1 MRAPR
6 VPIRRRGRRRRRAAS
21 VRGLIRQLPQ
31 LVLLIARL
39 IRDRRVPALDKAL
52 FGVVIAYVIAPIDLM
67 PDFLGALGL
76 VDDLYLVAL
85 ALGRL
90 LGNAGPDLLLEHWSG
105 NPRTLGYIIE
115 SVDRM
120 GSMLPEPI
128 RKTLHRTARKVS

>member
-1 MRAPR
+1 MAPR
-6 VPIRRRGRRRRRAAS
+6 MPLRRRRRRRGTSS
-21 VRGLIRQLPQ
+21 VRALIRQLPQ

-39 IRDRRVPALDKAL
+39 MKDRRVAGADKAL
-52 FGVVIAYVIAPIDLM
+52 FGLVIAYVIAPIDLM

-90 LGNAGPDLLLEHWSG
+90 LGRAGPDLLLEHWSG
-105 NPRTLGYIIE
+105 DPRTLGYIIE

-120 GSMLPEPI
+120 GSVLPEPV
-128 RKTLHRTARKVS
+128 RRTLHRTAKRVR

>member
-1 MRAPR
+1 MAPR
-6 VPIRRRGRRRRRAAS
+6 LSVRRRRRKRPLSA
-21 VRGLIRQLPQ
+21 RGLIRQLPQ

-39 IRDRRVPALDKAL
+39 LRDRRVPSVDKAL
-52 FGVVIAYVIAPIDLM
+52 FGFVIAYVIAPIDLM

-90 LGNAGPDLLLEHWSG
+90 LGRAGPDLLLEHWSG
-105 NPRTLGYIIE
+105 DPRTLGYLIE

-128 RKTLHRTARKVS
+128 RKTLHRTARRVS

>member
-1 MRAPR
+1 MAPR
-6 VPIRRRGRRRRRAAS
+6 LPIRRRRRRATSA
-21 VRGLIRQLPQ
+21 RALIRQLPQ

-39 IRDRRVPALDKAL
+39 LRDRRVPGADKAL
-52 FGVVIAYVIAPIDLM
+52 FALVIAYVIAPIDLM

-90 LGNAGPDLLLEHWSG
+90 LGRAGPDLLLEHWSG
-105 NPRTLGYIIE
+105 DPRTLGYLIE

-120 GSMLPEPI
+120 GSMLPEPV
-128 RKTLHRTARKVS
+128 RRTLHRTAKRVR

>member
-1 MRAPR
+1 MRTLRLPT
-6 VPIRRRGRRRRRAAS
+6 RRRRRKR
-21 VRGLIRQLPQ
+21 RGLDPRALVRLLPQ

-39 IRDRRVPALDKAL
+39 LRDRRVSGMDKAL
-52 FGVVIAYVIAPIDLM
+52 FGVVIAYVLAPIDLM

-90 LGNAGPDLLLEHWSG
+90 LGRAGPDLLLEHWSG
-105 NPRTLGYIIE
+105 DPRMLGYLIE

-120 GSMLPEPI
+120 GSMLPEPV
-128 RKTLHRTARKVS
+128 RKTLHRTARKIG

>member
-1 MRAPR
+1 MRTLRLPA
-6 VPIRRRGRRRRRAAS
+6 RRRRRKR
-21 VRGLIRQLPQ
+21 RGLDPRALVRLLPQ

-39 IRDRRVPALDKAL
+39 LRDRRVSGMDKAL
-52 FGVVIAYVIAPIDLM
+52 FGVVIAYVLAPIDLM

-90 LGNAGPDLLLEHWSG
+90 LGRAGPDLLLEHWSG
-105 NPRTLGYIIE
+105 DPRMLGYLIE

-120 GSMLPEPI
+120 GSMLPEPV
-128 RKTLHRTARKVS
+128 RKTLHRTARKIG

>member
-1 MRAPR
+1 MVRA
-6 VPIRRRGRRRRRAAS
+6 VPLRRRRRRRS
-21 VRGLIRQLPQ
+21 LSPRTLIRQLPQ

-39 IRDRRVPALDKAL
+39 LRDRRVPGADKAL
-52 FGVVIAYVIAPIDLM
+52 FGLVIAYVIAPIDLL

-90 LGNAGPDLLLEHWSG
+90 LGRAGPDLLLEHWSG
-105 NPRTLGYIIE
+105 DPHTLGYIIE

-120 GSMLPEPI
+120 GSMLPEPV
-128 RKTLHRTARKVS
+128 RKTLHRTAKRVR